1 MFYILLVAAD
11 VVVVMERNRN
21 CERKTDKIIF
31 NEIEGNVTH
40 RRIFIFTED
49 RREKKSCINFYQLK
63 CYRIHFCFVCL
74 ILFYTT
80 ATQKMDYSKQ
90 NIQQNIK

>member
-49 RREKKSCINFYQLK
+49 RREKKVVLIFTSLSAIAF
-63 CYRIHFCFVCL
+63 IFV
-74 ILFYTT
+74 LFV
-80 ATQKMDYSKQ
+80 
-90 NIQQNIK
+90 